1 MKSVKLLGSLFLV
14 LFLSL
19 AMNADEGKLLFD
31 NANASYAKKD
41 FDKAIL
47 LYENILKDNLE
58 SAALYYNLGNA
69 YYQKNEFAKA
79 ILNYERAKKISPTD
93 TDILNNLKL
102 ANQKIE
108 DKLETAPE
116 FFLLQWKNL
125 LLNLMNEK
133 AWSITCILLLCFS
146 WLFFAGYFI
155 SKNILIKQI
164 AFYSGSVLFVMVIAT
179 FFTAKNA
186 YFTSKSRTEAI
197 ILASSVT
204 ITGSPSEN
212 SKKLFVLHAGSKVSI
227 TKEEENWLE
236 ITISNG
242 NVGWIKQDQL
252 EKI

>member
-1 MKSVKLLGSLFLV
+1 MKSVKLLVPLILL

-19 AMNADEGKLLFD
+19 SIYANENKLAFD
-31 NANASYAKKD
+31 NANANYAKKD
-41 FDKAIL
+41 YDKAIL

-79 ILNYERAKKISPTD
+79 ILNYERAKKIAPTD
-93 TDILNNLKL
+93 ADILNNLKL

-108 DKLETAPE
+108 DKLEAAPE
-116 FFLLQWKNL
+116 FFLFQWKNML
-125 LLNLMNEK
+125 FTLMNEK
-133 AWSITCILLLCFS
+133 SWSITCIIMLYFTC
-146 WLFFAGYFI
+146 LFFAGYFI

-164 AFYSGSVLFVMVIAT
+164 GFYSGAGLLVMTIVT
-179 FFTAKNA
+179 FFIAKHA
-186 YFTSKSRTEAI
+186 YINSKSSSEAI
-197 ILASSVT
+197 ILSSSVT

-212 SKKLFVLHAGSKVSI
+212 SKKLFILHAGSKVSI
-227 TKEEENWLE
+227 TKEEENWFE

-242 NVGWIKQDQL
+242 NVGWIKEDEL